1 MKIWLDRT
9 PASQV
14 VTSECSDCVDPF
26 SDSTGK
32 AVQDNFLY
40 SEDDSRYVRANT
52 FQQPTSLHKQ
62 ACSEESWLVCNPL
75 EDGRVAVLDSQ
86 AFTLLERF
94 HASATL
100 ADVQDETES
109 SPTTIGRVITLFY
122 RLGLLQNMHGLSLP
136 SKDDQPQTL
145 SAWLH
150 VTNAC
155 NLRCHYCY
163 LDKTSE
169 HMADDTAR
177 RAVNAIIRSATKHGF
192 KHIRLKYA
200 GGEAS
205 LHLGRVLAIHDY
217 ATELAQQH
225 ELGLSAYM
233 VSNGVALTQRVFDE
247 FKLRR
252 IGITISLDGI
262 GASHDSQR
270 QFLHGPGSFKY
281 VDRTISQL
289 LDSGFVPHINVTISQ
304 RNLYGLTDLTEYI
317 LERGMPFTFNYYRDN
332 DCSSH
337 LQDLKYADTQM
348 IETMHSVFGVIE
360 KRLPK
365 RCLLGSLIDKANL
378 NSLHTHTCGVGQNY
392 LVIDQHGG
400 IAKCHSDIK
409 QTITTVDADDPLQIL
424 KSDLQGLQ
432 GHSVEDKEGCR
443 SCEWRYWCTGGCP
456 LQTYRVTGRF
466 DVKSPNCNIYKA
478 LFPQALRLEAM
489 RLLKYEFP
497 IVL

>member
-9 PASQV
+9 PTFQLA
-14 VTSECSDCVDPF
+14 TGECNDCTDPREP
-26 SDSTGK
+26 D
-32 AVQDNFLY
+32 VQDNFQC
-40 SEDDSRYVRANT
+40 SEDDSQYVQTYT

-62 ACSEESWLVCNPL
+62 ACSEESRLVCNPL
-75 EDGRVAVLDSQ
+75 EAGRVSVLDSQ

-94 HASATL
+94 HTPATL
-100 ADVQDETES
+100 ADVKDETEL

-122 RLGLLQNMHGLSLP
+122 RLGLLQNMQGLTLP
-136 SKDDQPQTL
+136 SKDEQPQTL

-155 NLRCHYCY
+155 NLRCHYCF
-163 LDKTSE
+163 LDKSSE

-177 RAVNAIIRSATKHGF
+177 RAVSAIIRSATKHGF

-205 LHLGRVLAIHDY
+205 LHLGRVLAIHGY
-217 ATELAQQH
+217 ATELAQQQ
-225 ELGLSAYM
+225 ELSLSAYII
-233 VSNGVALTQRVFDE
+233 SNGVVLAQRVVDQ
-247 FKLRR
+247 FKSRL

-270 QFLHGPGSFKY
+270 HFLNGQGSFKY
-281 VDRTISQL
+281 VDRTITRL
-289 LDSGFVPHINVTISQ
+289 LDSGLVPNINITISQ
-304 RNLYGLTDLTEYI
+304 RNLHGLAELIEYI
-317 LERGMPFTFNYYRDN
+317 LERGMPFTFSYYRDN

-337 LQDLKYADTQM
+337 LQDLKYTNAQM
-348 IETMHSVFGVIE
+348 IAAMRSIFSMIE
-360 KRLPK
+360 KHLPK
-365 RCLLGSLIDKANL
+365 RCLLSSLIDKANL
-378 NSLHTHTCGVGQNY
+378 NYLHNHSCGVGQNY

-409 QTITTVDADDPLQIL
+409 QTITTVDADDPLQII
-424 KSDLQGLQ
+424 KSDLLGVQ

-456 LQTYRVTGRF
+456 LLTYRVTGRF

-489 RLLKYEFP
+489 RLLKYELP

>member
-1 MKIWLDRT
+1 MKIWFDRT
-9 PASQV
+9 PTSELA
-14 VTSECSDCVDPF
+14 TSECGDCGDCVPPREQ
-26 SDSTGK
+26 S
-32 AVQDNFLY
+32 VQHNFLCI
-40 SEDDSRYVRANT
+40 EDDIRYVQANT

-62 ACSEESWLVCNPL
+62 ACSEDRWLVCNPI
-75 EDGRVAVLDSQ
+75 EAGRVAVLDSQ

-94 HASATL
+94 HTPAALS
-100 ADVQDETES
+100 DVLDVSEL
-109 SPTTIGRVITLFY
+109 SPPTIGRVIAQFHHF
-122 RLGLLQNMHGLSLP
+122 GFLQNIHDHSVP
-136 SKDDQPQTL
+136 HKDDQPQTL

-150 VTNAC
+150 ITNAC

-192 KHIRLKYA
+192 KHIKLKYA

-217 ATELAQQH
+217 ATQLAQQH

-233 VSNGVALTQRVFDE
+233 ISNGVVLAQRVVDQ
-247 FKLRR
+247 FKSRR

-270 QFLHGPGSFKY
+270 QFLNGLGSFKY
-281 VDRTISQL
+281 VDRTITQL
-289 LDSGFVPHINVTISQ
+289 LRSGLVPHINVTISQ
-304 RNLYGLTDLTEYI
+304 RNLNGLPDLIEYI
-317 LERGMPFTFNYYRDN
+317 LEREMPFTFSYYRDN

-337 LQDLKYADTQM
+337 LQDLKYADAQLIT
-348 IETMHSVFGVIE
+348 TMHSVFGVIE
-360 KRLPK
+360 QHLPK

-378 NSLHTHTCGVGQNY
+378 NALHTHTCGVGHNY

-409 QTITTVDADDPLQIL
+409 QTITTVDADDPLQVL
-424 KSDLQGLQ
+424 RTDLNGVQ

-456 LQTYRVTGRF
+456 LLTYRVTGRF

-489 RLLKYEFP
+489 RLLKYELP

>member
-9 PASQV
+9 PASQLAI
-14 VTSECSDCVDPF
+14 SECSDCVSPS
-26 SDSTGK
+26 SDSMGQVVQGK
-32 AVQDNFLY
+32 ILW
-40 SEDDSRYVRANT
+40 SEDDSRYVQTYT

-62 ACSEESWLVCNPL
+62 ACSEDRWLVCNPL
-75 EDGRVAVLDSQ
+75 EAGRVAVLDSQ

-94 HASATL
+94 QRSTTL
-100 ADVQDETES
+100 LDALDETEY
-109 SPTTIGRVITLFY
+109 SPSTIWEGIALFY
-122 RLGLLQNMHGLSLP
+122 HLGLLQNIHGSSLP

-163 LDKTSE
+163 LDKSSE

-233 VSNGVALTQRVFDE
+233 ISNGVVLTQRVVDE

-270 QFLHGPGSFKY
+270 QFLHGQGSFKY

-304 RNLYGLTDLTEYI
+304 RNLHGLTELTEYI
-317 LERGMPFTFNYYRDN
+317 LEREMPFTFSYYRDN
-332 DCSSH
+332 DCSTH
-337 LQDLKYADTQM
+337 LQDLKYTDALM
-348 IETMHSVFGVIE
+348 IATMRSVFGVIE
-360 KRLPK
+360 QHLPK

-409 QTITTVDADDPLQIL
+409 QTITTVDADDPLKVL
-424 KSDLQGLQ
+424 RSDFLGVQ

-456 LQTYRVTGRF
+456 LLTYRVTGRF
-466 DVKSPNCNIYKA
+466 DVKSPNCNIYKT
-478 LFPQALRLEAM
+478 LFPLALRLEAM
-489 RLLKYEFP
+489 RLLKYELP